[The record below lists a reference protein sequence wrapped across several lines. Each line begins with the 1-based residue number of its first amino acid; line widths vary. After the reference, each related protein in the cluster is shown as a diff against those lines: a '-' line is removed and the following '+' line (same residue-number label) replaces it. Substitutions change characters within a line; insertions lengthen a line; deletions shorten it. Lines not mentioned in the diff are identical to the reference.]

1 MAIRLGRHLVLA
13 QSRDDPSLTDAHPYV
28 LIHAGNKFGT
38 GTHPTTRICVTLL
51 EEILKEGSSV
61 LDLGTGTGI
70 LAICAAKL
78 LARHVVAI
86 DHDFDACKIA
96 MDNVINNSLGR
107 IVQVINGR
115 LDALSTRTSFD
126 LALANLELHTLI
138 HVIPHVKD
146 HLRPDGFLIT
156 SGVQRSAQAD
166 LSNVLADSGLMT
178 VSSCTEGEWVG
189 FLVSPTKGES
199 LVEMS

>member
-1 MAIRLGRHLVLA
+1 LA

-189 FLVSPTKGES
+189 SLVSPTKGES